1 MRCAHSILNQTYRD
15 IELILVDDG
24 SKDSSPELCDEI
36 SERDSRVVVIHKP
49 NGGPSSARNR
59 GLDIAKGKYIQF
71 VDSDDY
77 IDSNMTE
84 TLMNCMND
92 NDVQL
97 AVCGYIST
105 YPEHEEYIRFPN
117 IPYVSVKVVSSIIPN
132 IVTSYFPNSLWNKLY
147 LKEFIDF
154 RFDECINLGEDL
166 IFNLKYFRKIKAISV
181 SDACPLHYIVDNPQ
195 SLTGKLSLNR
205 IPDTLAFYKDSFDFY
220 KEFGCEDNIKQS
232 SRLCANTLLYTTLK
246 ILASKNFS
254 DNDKKHLVKKTL
266 FNSAVNKIFD
276 NCDDLSFKQ
285 RILAFF
291 IKNRI
296 YFALRF
302 FAYLTQK
309 EK

>member
-1 MRCAHSILNQTYRD
+1 MRCAHCILNQPYWD

-132 IVTSYFPNSLWNKLY
+132 FVTS
-147 LKEFIDF
+147 
-154 RFDECINLGEDL
+154 
-166 IFNLKYFRKIKAISV
+166 
-181 SDACPLHYIVDNPQ
+181 
-195 SLTGKLSLNR
+195 
-205 IPDTLAFYKDSFDFY
+205 
-220 KEFGCEDNIKQS
+220 
-232 SRLCANTLLYTTLK
+232 
-246 ILASKNFS
+246 
-254 DNDKKHLVKKTL
+254 
-266 FNSAVNKIFD
+266 
-276 NCDDLSFKQ
+276 
-285 RILAFF
+285 
-291 IKNRI
+291 
-296 YFALRF
+296 
-302 FAYLTQK
+302 
-309 EK
+309 